1 MEQQQLGSSAIGP
14 SRFWVKG
21 DKVPEQNDDAKALL
35 PYYHYL
41 PHRFENSQPWT
52 ADNCSDLQAQV
63 LLVAKVAY
71 CTDDGYVKVFH

>member
-21 DKVPEQNDDAKALL
+21 DQVPEQNDDAKVLL

-63 LLVAKVAY
+63 LLLAKVAY
-71 CTDDGYVKVFH
+71 CTNGYVKLLH